1 MSVLN
6 TDEAFVLD
14 VLLEA
19 TQPTQSPNAL
29 IRSLAEQLIETRKEL
44 TFTQK
49 ELAAFQLR
57 AADKEMEDLRL
68 KLSSVT
74 PVDMGISPSEQDPDS
89 NDSYW

>member
-1 MSVLN
+1 MSVLS

-19 TQPTQSPNAL
+19 TQHTQHPNAL

-44 TFTQK
+44 ALTQK

-57 AADKEMEDLRL
+57 VADKEMETLRL
-68 KLSSVT
+68 KLTST
-74 PVDMGISPSEQDPDS
+74 LSEQAEAADQE
-89 NDSYW
+89 DSYW

>member
-1 MSVLN
+1 MSVLS

-19 TQPTQSPNAL
+19 TQPTQRPNAL

-44 TFTQK
+44 ALTQK

-57 AADKEMEDLRL
+57 AADKEMEILRS
-68 KLSSVT
+68 KLTDTV
-74 PVDMGISPSEQDPDS
+74 PEQAEAADQE
-89 NDSYW
+89 DSYW

>member
-1 MSVLN
+1 MSVLS

-44 TFTQK
+44 AATQK

-57 AADKEMEDLRL
+57 AADSEMEMLRI
-68 KLSSVT
+68 KLTST
-74 PVDMGISPSEQDPDS
+74 PSEQAEAAVQE
-89 NDSYW
+89 DSYW

>member
-1 MSVLN
+1 MPTMSVLS
-6 TDEAFVLD
+6 TDEAFILD

-44 TFTQK
+44 AATQK

-57 AADKEMEDLRL
+57 AADSEMEILRI
-68 KLSSVT
+68 KLTSGSS
-74 PVDMGISPSEQDPDS
+74 SEDTAAADQE
-89 NDSYW
+89 DSYW

>member
-1 MSVLN
+1 MSVLT

-29 IRSLAEQLIETRKEL
+29 IRSLTEQLIETRKEL
-44 TFTQK
+44 AIAQK

-57 AADKEMEDLRL
+57 AADKQIEILRS
-68 KLSSVT
+68 KLTSNL
-74 PVDMGISPSEQDPDS
+74 SEQAKAADQE
-89 NDSYW
+89 DSYW

>member
-1 MSVLN
+1 MSVLS

-44 TFTQK
+44 AATK
-49 ELAAFQLR
+49 EELAAFQLR
-57 AADKEMEDLRL
+57 VADHELEALCVKLTSTVSEQAEAADQE
-68 KLSSVT
+68 
-74 PVDMGISPSEQDPDS
+74 
-89 NDSYW
+89 DSYW

>member
-1 MSVLN
+1 MSVLS

-29 IRSLAEQLIETRKEL
+29 IRSLTEQLIETRKEL
-44 TFTQK
+44 AATQK

-57 AADKEMEDLRL
+57 AADSEMEILRI
-68 KLSSVT
+68 KLTSGSS
-74 PVDMGISPSEQDPDS
+74 SEDTEAADQD
-89 NDSYW
+89 DSYW

>member
-1 MSVLN
+1 MPTMSVLS

-44 TFTQK
+44 AATQK
-49 ELAAFQLR
+49 ELAAFYLL
-57 AADKEMEDLRL
+57 AADSEMEKLRI
-68 KLSSVT
+68 KLTSGSS
-74 PVDMGISPSEQDPDS
+74 SEDTAAADQE
-89 NDSYW
+89 DSY

>member
-1 MSVLN
+1 MSVLS

-44 TFTQK
+44 AATKK

-57 AADKEMEDLRL
+57 AADSEMEMLRN
-68 KLSSVT
+68 KLTST
-74 PVDMGISPSEQDPDS
+74 PSEQAEAADQE
-89 NDSYW
+89 DSYW

>member
-1 MSVLN
+1 MSVLT

-19 TQPTQSPNAL
+19 TQPMQSPSAL

-44 TFTQK
+44 AATQK

-57 AADKEMEDLRL
+57 AADSEMEILRI
-68 KLSSVT
+68 KLTSNL
-74 PVDMGISPSEQDPDS
+74 SEQAKAADQE
-89 NDSYW
+89 DSYW

>member
-44 TFTQK
+44 ALKQK
-49 ELAAFQLR
+49 ELAALQSR
-57 AADKEMEDLRL
+57 VADKEMEILRI
-68 KLSSVT
+68 KLTSDRSEGSTSV
-74 PVDMGISPSEQDPDS
+74 DPKD
-89 NDSYW
+89 DPFW

>member
-44 TFTQK
+44 AATKK

-57 AADKEMEDLRL
+57 AADKELGLLRS
-68 KLSSVT
+68 KLTST
-74 PVDMGISPSEQDPDS
+74 HSEQAEAADQE
-89 NDSYW
+89 DSYW

>member
-1 MSVLN
+1 MSVLS
-6 TDEAFVLD
+6 TDEAFILD

-44 TFTQK
+44 AATKK

-57 AADKEMEDLRL
+57 AADSEMEILRI
-68 KLSSVT
+68 KLTSGSS
-74 PVDMGISPSEQDPDS
+74 SEDTAAADQE
-89 NDSYW
+89 DSYW

>member
-1 MSVLN
+1 MSVLT

-44 TFTQK
+44 AATK
-49 ELAAFQLR
+49 EELAAFQLR
-57 AADKEMEDLRL
+57 ATDSELEILRIKLTSSSSSEDTAAAADRE
-68 KLSSVT
+68 
-74 PVDMGISPSEQDPDS
+74 
-89 NDSYW
+89 DSYW

>member
-19 TQPTQSPNAL
+19 TQPTQSQHAL

-44 TFTQK
+44 ALTQK
-49 ELAAFQLR
+49 ELAALQSR
-57 AADKEMEDLRL
+57 VADKEMEILRI
-68 KLSSVT
+68 KLTST
-74 PVDMGISPSEQDPDS
+74 LSEQAEAADQE
-89 NDSYW
+89 DSYW

>member
-1 MSVLN
+1 MSVLS

-29 IRSLAEQLIETRKEL
+29 IRSLAEQLIEIRKEL
-44 TFTQK
+44 AATEK

-57 AADKEMEDLRL
+57 AADSELEILRI
-68 KLSSVT
+68 KLTST
-74 PVDMGISPSEQDPDS
+74 LSEQAEAADQEDP
-89 NDSYW
+89 Y

>member
-29 IRSLAEQLIETRKEL
+29 IRSLAEQLIEARKEL
-44 TFTQK
+44 AATKK

-57 AADKEMEDLRL
+57 AADSEMEILRI
-68 KLSSVT
+68 KLTSNL
-74 PVDMGISPSEQDPDS
+74 SEQAKAADQE
-89 NDSYW
+89 DSYW

>member
-44 TFTQK
+44 AATQK

-57 AADKEMEDLRL
+57 AADSEMEALRI
-68 KLSSVT
+68 KLTST
-74 PVDMGISPSEQDPDS
+74 LSEQTEAADQEDP
-89 NDSYW
+89 YW

>member
-44 TFTQK
+44 ALTQK
-49 ELAAFQLR
+49 ELAALQSR
-57 AADKEMEDLRL
+57 VADKEMEILRI
-68 KLSSVT
+68 KLTSDRSEGSKD
-74 PVDMGISPSEQDPDS
+74 VDPEEDP
-89 NDSYW
+89 YW